1 MNVDT
6 VLKNIITLKN
16 VSQSYD
22 DGKTF
27 ILKDVSLNIEDK
39 PNIGQFVI
47 LMGKSGCGKSTILRY
62 IAGLQKPTSGEV
74 LVHEKPL
81 TEDRRVSMVFQQY
94 SSMPWYTVYENIE
107 LPLKFKN
114 IAEKERKEKVNE
126 MIKFVGLQGQENKYA
141 VYPTLSGGQLQ
152 RVAIARSL
160 IASPEILLMDEPFGA
175 LDVNTRMQMQD
186 LLLNIWRTYETTI
199 FFITHDIAEAVYLGD
214 DILIMSSNPGTIK
227 YHFQPNL
234 PHAKT
239 KDIKHDAEYIN
250 MVQKI
255 EDVMMTL

>member
-74 LVHEKPL
+74 LV
-81 TEDRRVSMVFQQY
+81 
-94 SSMPWYTVYENIE
+94 
-107 LPLKFKN
+107 
-114 IAEKERKEKVNE
+114 
-126 MIKFVGLQGQENKYA
+126 
-141 VYPTLSGGQLQ
+141 
-152 RVAIARSL
+152 
-160 IASPEILLMDEPFGA
+160 
-175 LDVNTRMQMQD
+175 
-186 LLLNIWRTYETTI
+186 
-199 FFITHDIAEAVYLGD
+199 
-214 DILIMSSNPGTIK
+214 
-227 YHFQPNL
+227 
-234 PHAKT
+234 
-239 KDIKHDAEYIN
+239 
-250 MVQKI
+250 
-255 EDVMMTL
+255 

>member
-22 DGKTF
+22 DGKNF
-27 ILKDVSLNIEDK
+27 VLKDVSLNIEDK

-47 LMGKSGCGKSTILRY
+47 LMGKSGCGKSTLLRY
-62 IAGLQKPTSGEV
+62 IAGLQKPTTGEV
-74 LVHEKPL
+74 LIHEKPI
-81 TEDRRVSMVFQQY
+81 TDDTRVSMVFQQY

-107 LPLKFKN
+107 LPLKYKN
-114 IAEKERKEKVNE
+114 VPEKERKEKVNE
-126 MIKFVGLQGQENKYA
+126 LIKFVGLQGHENKYA
-141 VYPTLSGGQLQ
+141 IYPTLSGGQLQ

-160 IASPEILLMDEPFGA
+160 IANPDILLMDEPFGA

-186 LLLNIWRTYETTI
+186 LLLNIWRTYEATI
-199 FFITHDIAEAVYLGD
+199 VFITHDIAEAVYLGD
-214 DILIMSSNPGTIK
+214 DILIMGSNPGTIK